1 MRALVSSAHRALLAE
16 RDLRAREF
24 LLYCER
30 CFDVSIF
37 VYMYL
42 IYCVCIYLC
51 MYVCMYCMYVRIY

>member
-37 VYMYL
+37 VYMYI
-42 IYCVCIYLC
+42 IYCVCIY
-51 MYVCMYCMYVRIY
+51 VCMYVRIY